1 MSQRVSQPLLLLN
14 ATEIIMFEADLCGNK
29 YDDFLKNMFFVCF
42 FCFCFQINWTVER
55 PGQGGPRGGFIS
67 SELNQHPR

>member
-1 MSQRVSQPLLLLN
+1 
-14 ATEIIMFEADLCGNK
+14 MFEADLCGNK

-55 PGQGGPRGGFIS
+55 PGQGGPWGGFIS

>member
-1 MSQRVSQPLLLLN
+1 MSQTVSQPLLLLN

-29 YDDFLKNMFFVCF
+29 YDDLKKHVFVWFFLF
-42 FCFCFQINWTVER
+42 FQINWTVER